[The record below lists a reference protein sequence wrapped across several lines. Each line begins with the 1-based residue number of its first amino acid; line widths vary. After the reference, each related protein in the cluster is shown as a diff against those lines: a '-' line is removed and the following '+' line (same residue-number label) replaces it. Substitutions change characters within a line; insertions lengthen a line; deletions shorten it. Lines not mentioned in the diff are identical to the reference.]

1 MIIERKINKIE
12 IEILPTTIEKK
23 DKIPKNKLSKL
34 TIFGENLIKIKR
46 GVAYRD
52 IYRNKYSKNEFLL
65 NWYFAPL

>member
-1 MIIERKINKIE
+1 MS
-12 IEILPTTIEKK
+12 PTTIAKK

-65 NWYFAPL
+65 Y